1 MANFYLPFVF
11 CYFDESGGR
20 YHFTKFAGELLAIEE
35 FNNLSSNKF
44 RKIDTDRSVW
54 NEHMNLYLIR
64 CGMIDVLYFTFLI
77 INSENLLQKRK
88 KG

>member
-1 MANFYLPFVF
+1 MRFYLPFVF

-44 RKIDTDRSVW
+44 RKIDKDKCM
-54 NEHMNLYLIR
+54 E
-64 CGMIDVLYFTFLI
+64 
-77 INSENLLQKRK
+77 
-88 KG
+88 